1 MSGEGKA
8 YLLVTKLRNMIS
20 VCFGVF
26 GLVCLF
32 GCLFCLVL
40 FWLFFFRFIL
50 YIYLFLLL
58 CFAGFSNVAFEKEV
72 VDKGPYESPETQ
84 QVILKGSPEKPLPPT
99 DKQTLPPPNGVRLTV
114 NHTRL
119 WVPGNA
125 YWGMA
130 LAHWNVVVGG
140 GGPLLRLIRLRD

>member
-1 MSGEGKA
+1 MARGGEGISTCDKVA
-8 YLLVTKLRNMIS
+8 EHNIRLLWGIWGLF
-20 VCFGVF
+20 VCFVW
-26 GLVCLF
+26 
-32 GCLFCLVL
+32 FC
-40 FWLFFFRFIL
+40 FDCFFRFYL

-119 WVPGNA
+119 
-125 YWGMA
+125 
-130 LAHWNVVVGG
+130 
-140 GGPLLRLIRLRD
+140 

>member
-1 MSGEGKA
+1 MARGGEGISTCDKVA
-8 YLLVTKLRNMIS
+8 ELKVRLLWGIW
-20 VCFGVF
+20 
-26 GLVCLF
+26 GLFV
-32 GCLFCLVL
+32 CLFCLFL
-40 FWLFFFRFIL
+40 FCLFFQVCFVHIV
-50 YIYLFLLL
+50 YLFLFL

-119 WVPGNA
+119 WVQGNA
-125 YWGMA
+125 FWGMA

-140 GGPLLRLIRLRD
+140 EDPYWGWSD